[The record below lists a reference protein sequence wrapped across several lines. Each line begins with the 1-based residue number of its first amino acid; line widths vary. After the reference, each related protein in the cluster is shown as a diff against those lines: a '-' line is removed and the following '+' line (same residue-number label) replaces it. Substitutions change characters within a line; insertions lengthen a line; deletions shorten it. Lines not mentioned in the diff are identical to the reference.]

1 MEEVF
6 EWYKELNSKIKV
18 AIKVFLF
25 IGIIGI
31 GTMLFMKFFYSPML
45 INGNSMNPSLS
56 NGDIVFIHKSA
67 YKNED
72 PERFD
77 LVAFK
82 YRYDYSQKYI
92 KRVIALPGDSIY
104 IANNV
109 IYIKGQGEEDYH
121 VLNEYYGLYDGNP
134 QFTDINP
141 VTLGKDEYFV
151 LGDNRYDSDDSR
163 SSVGLVKKKT
173 IIGKAVFRLF
183 PFKGIGWL
191 KYQ

>member
-1 MEEVF
+1 MEEIF
-6 EWYKELNSKIKV
+6 EWYKELNNKIKV
-18 AIKVFLF
+18 AIKAVLF
-25 IGIIGI
+25 IGVIGI
-31 GTMLFMKFFYSPML
+31 ATMLFMKFLYSPML
-45 INGNSMNPSLS
+45 INGNSMKPSLS
-56 NGDIVFIHKSA
+56 NGDIVLIYKAA

-92 KRVIALPGDSIY
+92 KRIIALPGESIY
-104 IANNV
+104 IADNV
-109 IYIKGQGEEDYH
+109 IYIKCEGEEDYKP
-121 VLNEYYGLYDGNP
+121 LKEYYGLYDGNP

-141 VTLGKDEYFV
+141 MTLDDDEYFV

-163 SSVGLVKKKT
+163 NSVGLVKKKT
-173 IIGKAVFRLF
+173 IIGKAVFRRF
-183 PFKGIGWL
+183 PFKGIGSL